1 MIIVR
6 IVGGLGNQMF
16 QYAYAKALQQ
26 KGYQVKIDITKFK
39 KYKLHGGYQLDQF
52 KIDLETSKPIANV
65 LCRLGFRRSVK
76 EKSLLFDK
84 KFLEVPQKEYIKGY
98 FQTEKYF
105 ASITPILRKQF
116 IVKKELCSTT
126 LRYLKEITI
135 QKNACS
141 LHIRRGD
148 YISDEKANSVH
159 GTCDLQYYKKAIK
172 LIRNEFK
179 DAHFFIFSDDISWA
193 RKNLVD
199 KNVTYIEHTVIP
211 HEDMHLMSLCK
222 HNITANSSFSWWGA
236 WLNQHKNKT
245 VIAPKNWFV
254 NRENEVACANWIQ
267 L

>member
-26 KGYQVKIDITKFK
+26 KGYDVKIDLTKFK
-39 KYKLHGGYQLDQF
+39 NYKLHGGYQLNQL
-52 KIDLETSKPIANV
+52 KIDLETTTPIANI
-65 LCRLGFRRSVK
+65 LCKIGFRKSVK
-76 EKSLLFDK
+76 EKSLLFDQ
-84 KFLEVPQKEYIKGY
+84 KFLEVPQREYIKGY

-105 ASITPILRKQF
+105 ASIRTVLLKQF
-116 IVKKELCSTT
+116 VLKKELSNTT
-126 LRYLKEITI
+126 LHYLKEITI

-148 YISDEKANSVH
+148 YITDEKANSVH
-159 GTCDLQYYKKAIK
+159 GICDLKYYKGAIK
-172 LIRNEFK
+172 LIQDKFR
-179 DAHFFIFSDDISWA
+179 DSHFFIFSDDISWA
-193 RKNLVD
+193 QKNLIV
-199 KNVTYIEHTVIP
+199 KNTTYIAHNVIP

-236 WLNQHKNKT
+236 WLNQHEDKT
-245 VIAPKNWFV
+245 VIAPKKWFV
-254 NRENEVACANWIQ
+254 RKENEVACANWIQ